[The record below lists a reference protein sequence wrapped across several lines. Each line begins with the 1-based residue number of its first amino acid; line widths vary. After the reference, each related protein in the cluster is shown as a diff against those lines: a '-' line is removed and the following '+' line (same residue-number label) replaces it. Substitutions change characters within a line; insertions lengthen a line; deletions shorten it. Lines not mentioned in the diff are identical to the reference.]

1 MNYKDFKKIKE
12 RIEVFEDANFVSLQG
27 ENIVIIE
34 SSRYDYWSV
43 PFSYENDQ
51 LTLFG
56 KKAQLVEQRKE
67 VIEKV
72 TSLQEINSIV
82 LESDSNGDELT
93 YYDALTRLVDVFL
106 EERKNK
112 KIIEKQIK
120 MNSMTEDYEDFIEG
134 DEKES
139 SNHLWES
146 QNPSAQEFTK
156 NFISYWEDKVE
167 EVKLSFNDLFS
178 AGFLFDSNNQFK
190 KETIYDPIM
199 VLESYKEKQKN
210 VKGFFENLSYLDDW
224 YLKAEELG
232 IMKESIDGISPLDKD
247 WKIALF
253 KNLVLQ
259 KRKGY
264 DIAIHETV
272 SQLEEF
278 TKQIIEESDMTMNIG
293 LNSQKIPGSH
303 NGENKMSFLKTSGT
317 FTSTDL
323 EKLISDFTRAMAT
336 YQSSGFDRDTLGKIS
351 HYKDVT
357 DKMYRT
363 NMIDDETVSKMITDF
378 NTNFGPV
385 KDSIYSPLMS
395 FSTGSVY

>member
-12 RIEVFEDANFVSLQG
+12 RVEVFEDAVFVSLQG
-27 ENIVIIE
+27 EDIALIKSPNK
-34 SSRYDYWSV
+34 DTWSV
-43 PFSYENDQ
+43 PFSYEEDQ
-51 LTLFG
+51 ITLYG
-56 KKAQLVEQRKE
+56 SKAVLVEARTE
-67 VIEKV
+67 IIENVKNIN
-72 TSLQEINSIV
+72 EINAIILNSASEGNQEAYYEG
-82 LESDSNGDELT
+82 LE
-93 YYDALTRLVDVFL
+93 RLVDVFIENRNKRKSEL
-106 EERKNK
+106 LIQDSIIAEDSFDEDQNEEEVN
-112 KIIEKQIK
+112 
-120 MNSMTEDYEDFIEG
+120 N
-134 DEKES
+134 
-139 SNHLWES
+139 LWE
-146 QNPSAQEFTK
+146 QQDVMAKDFTK
-156 NFISYWEDKVE
+156 NFISYWEDKLNS
-167 EVKLSFNDLFS
+167 VKSSFNELYS
-178 AGFLFDSNNQFK
+178 SGFLFDEKNNFK
-190 KETIYDPIM
+190 KETILDPIM
-199 VLESYKEKQKN
+199 VLESYKNKQQN
-210 VKGFFENLSYLDDW
+210 VKNFFENLSYLDDW

-232 IMKESIDGISPLDKD
+232 IMKESIEGISPLSKD

-264 DIAIHETV
+264 DIHIHETV
-272 SQLEEF
+272 SQLEEY

-293 LNSQKIPGSH
+293 LNSQEVPGSH
-303 NGENKMSFLKTSGT
+303 NGENQMSFLKTSGT

-336 YQSSGFDRDTLGKIS
+336 YQASGFDRDTLGKIS